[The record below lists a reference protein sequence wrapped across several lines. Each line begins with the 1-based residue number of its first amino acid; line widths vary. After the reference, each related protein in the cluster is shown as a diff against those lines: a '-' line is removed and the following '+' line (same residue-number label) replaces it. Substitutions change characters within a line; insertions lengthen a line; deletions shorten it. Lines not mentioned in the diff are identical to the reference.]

1 MLLWW
6 RYWVKDFLQFQDR
19 ANTRP
24 CCIEMIRIRLSLLK
38 SKATKLNALFL
49 VYLTIFTIFFNGG
62 CSDQEQSKVVDF
74 SKTITLER
82 PDTRERGNNQL
93 RIAIGAMVSPK
104 ESLSTYQEL
113 LDYLGEKLGKKMV
126 LEQRKTYS
134 EINELL
140 GKGEVDLAFVC
151 SGPYV
156 AGKDKYGLELL
167 AAPEVNGSHFYN
179 AYLIVNKD
187 SRFNTLEDLRGRAF
201 AFTDPDSNTGKL
213 APIAWLKKI
222 GEKPETFFGSFI
234 YTYSHDNSILAVSK
248 GVVDG
253 ASVDGLIWEY
263 FNKTNPDITSKTRII
278 LKSENYGM
286 PPLVAVKQLPKPTKD
301 AIRKALFGMR
311 ADKKGAEI
319 LDRLMIDRFV
329 AANDNWYDSIRA
341 VIGPAGTSRELSDG
355 GSKPQ
360 D

>member
-1 MLLWW
+1 MLFSITSTKPIAIF
-6 RYWVKDFLQFQDR
+6 RV
-19 ANTRP
+19 
-24 CCIEMIRIRLSLLK
+24 SLIII
-38 SKATKLNALFL
+38 AALCS
-49 VYLTIFTIFFNGG
+49 IG
-62 CSDQEQSKVVDF
+62 CSDHEQSKVVNF
-74 SKTITLER
+74 SNTITLEK
-82 PDTRERGNNQL
+82 PDPKQRGDKQL
-93 RIAIGAMVSPK
+93 QVAIGAMVSPR
-104 ESLSTYQEL
+104 ESISTYQEL
-113 LDYLGEKLGKKMV
+113 LDYLGEKLGKKVV
-126 LEQRKTYS
+126 LEQRKTYR

-187 SRFNTLEDLRGRAF
+187 NRFNTLEDLKGRAF

-222 GEKPETFFGSFI
+222 GKKPETFFGSFI

-253 ASVDGLIWEY
+253 ASVDGLIWEH
-263 FNKTNPDITSKTRII
+263 FNKTNPDLTSKTRII

-329 AANDNWYDSIRA
+329 AANDRWYDSIRA

>member
-1 MLLWW
+1 
-6 RYWVKDFLQFQDR
+6 
-19 ANTRP
+19 
-24 CCIEMIRIRLSLLK
+24 MIRTGLSLLK
-38 SKATKLNALFL
+38 SKPTKSNALLL
-49 VYLTIFTIFFNGG
+49 VSLTIFGIFFNGG
-62 CSDQEQSKVVDF
+62 CSDQNQSKVVDF
-74 SKTITLER
+74 SNTITLKKPE
-82 PDTRERGNNQL
+82 TSKRGNNQL

-104 ESLSTYQEL
+104 ESLSTYQEFF
-113 LDYLGEKLGKKMV
+113 DYLGEKLGKKIV

-140 GKGEVDLAFVC
+140 GKGEVDLAFIC

-156 AGKDKYGLELL
+156 SGKDKYGLELL

-179 AYLIVNKD
+179 AYLIVNKN
-187 SRFNTLEDLRGRAF
+187 SRFKTIEDLRGRVF

-263 FNKTNPDITSKTRII
+263 FNKTNPDLTSKTRVI

-286 PPLVAVKQLPKPTKD
+286 PPLVAAKQVPEPTKD

-311 ADKKGAEI
+311 ADKKGASI

-329 AANDNWYDSIRA
+329 AANDHWYDSIRA
-341 VIGPAGTSRELSDG
+341 VIESSGTNTELNNG
-355 GSKPQ
+355 LSKPQ

>member
-1 MLLWW
+1 MVKTRLALLC
-6 RYWVKDFLQFQDR
+6 
-19 ANTRP
+19 P
-24 CCIEMIRIRLSLLK
+24 SGIRIGV
-38 SKATKLNALFL
+38 FL
-49 VYLTIFTIFFNGG
+49 RVSLTIITVLFNIG
-62 CSDQEQSKVVDF
+62 CSDQEQSKTVDF
-74 SKTITLER
+74 SKTVVLER
-82 PDTRERGNNQL
+82 PDTREPGDNQL

-113 LDYLGEKLGKKMV
+113 LDYLGEKLGKKVV
-126 LEQRKTYS
+126 LRQRKTYG

-156 AGKDKYGLELL
+156 AGKDKYGFELL

-179 AYLIVNKD
+179 AYLIVNKN
-187 SRFNTLEDLRGRAF
+187 SRFRTLEDLRGKAF
-201 AFTDPDSNTGKL
+201 AFTDPGSNTGKL
-213 APIAWLKKI
+213 APTDWLRKI

-263 FNKTNPDITSKTRII
+263 FNKTNPEMTAKTKVI

-286 PPLVAVKQLPKPTKD
+286 PPFVAARQASEKTKGAVK
-301 AIRKALFGMR
+301 KALLEMR
-311 ADKKGAEI
+311 NDKRGSEI
-319 LDRLMIDRFV
+319 LDRLMIDRFTD
-329 AANDNWYDSIRA
+329 ADDHWYDSIRS
-341 VIGPAGTSRELSDG
+341 VLGTTVTRSE
-355 GSKPQ
+355 
-360 D
+360 

>member
-1 MLLWW
+1 
-6 RYWVKDFLQFQDR
+6 
-19 ANTRP
+19 
-24 CCIEMIRIRLSLLK
+24 MIRTRSSLLCL
-38 SKATKLNALFL
+38 TGVKLGVFF
-49 VYLTIFTIFFNGG
+49 VVWLTIIGAFLNVG
-62 CSDQEQSKVVDF
+62 CSDKEQSKVVDF
-74 SKTITLER
+74 SNTIILER
-82 PDTRERGNNQL
+82 PDTKEQGNNQL

-113 LDYLGEKLGKKMV
+113 LDYLGEKLGKKIV
-126 LEQRKTYS
+126 FKQRKTYQ

-140 GKGEVDLAFVC
+140 GTGDVELAFVC

-156 AGKDKYGLELL
+156 VGKDKYGLQLL
-167 AAPEVNGSHFYN
+167 AVPEVNGSHFYN

-187 SRFNTLEDLRGRAF
+187 SRFNALEGLRGKTF

-213 APIAWLKKI
+213 APAAWLRKI

-263 FNKTNPDITSKTRII
+263 FSKTNPDITSKTKVI

-286 PPLVAVKQLPKPTKD
+286 PPLVASMHVADSTKE
-301 AIRKALFGMR
+301 AIKEALFGMR

-329 AANDNWYDSIRA
+329 AAKDDWYNSIRA
-341 VIGPAGTSRELSDG
+341 VLESSGTSMETKNG
-355 GSKPQ
+355 FSKPQ